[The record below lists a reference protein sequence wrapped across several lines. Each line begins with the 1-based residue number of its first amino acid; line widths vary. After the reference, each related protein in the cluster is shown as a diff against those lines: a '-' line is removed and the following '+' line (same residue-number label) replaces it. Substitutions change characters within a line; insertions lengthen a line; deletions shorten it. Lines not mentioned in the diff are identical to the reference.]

1 VPEEVTL
8 KVNETPTIFNK
19 EMAIGF
25 LLFNVVGALV
35 GGFIGKERMARE
47 AQEGRRLDA
56 PSFWNKEAALGGLL
70 GAHLGVAAAFI
81 AASLAT
87 PIFATAIAAAAVAGA
102 GLIGLA
108 IGGSWGKRQQERECA
123 LAVQQHGEGQN
134 DPMQSVVRD
143 ILREVQSEHVP
154 SHRFAARVEAER
166 LKSASR
172 ENQIT

>member
-1 VPEEVTL
+1 VPGQLTL
-8 KVNETPTIFNK
+8 RVNETPTIFNK

-25 LLFNVVGALV
+25 LLFNVVGAV
-35 GGFIGKERMARE
+35 IGGFIGKERMTRE

-56 PSFWNKEAALGGLL
+56 PSFWNKDAALGGLL
-70 GAHLGVAAAFI
+70 GAHLGVVAAFI

-87 PIFATAIAAAAVAGA
+87 PIFAPAIAAVAVAGA
-102 GLIGLA
+102 GLIGLT
-108 IGGSWGKRQQERECA
+108 IGGFRGKRREEQECA

-134 DPMQSVVRD
+134 EPMQSVVRD

-154 SHRFAARVEAER
+154 SHNFAARVEAER

-172 ENQIT
+172 DNQIT